1 MPVVTS
7 PAPRPVA
14 APAPWAEPYFSFGVT
29 GTNGK
34 TSTVWMIAA
43 ALRAASLSA
52 VRISTLGVD
61 LDGEARPRGK
71 RYTDFL
77 AVLTEAASR
86 GCRHAVIETT
96 SRALGE
102 GYARLWRFD
111 LGVFTNLSVDH
122 FGTHG
127 SWEHYLAAKAQLFM
141 HLGPGRT
148 AVLNAADPHALF
160 LDQAIPADVTRRW
173 FAAPGR
179 GPRLCPADLE
189 VAAIELGPAGTRV
202 QLVPSPAADALG
214 GSLSTR
220 MIGEVFAENA
230 LAAALAGLAA
240 GLPGDA
246 VARGIAGCPVVPGRF
261 EVLAH
266 GPGQA
271 TVAVDYAHSPDA
283 LKHTGATARR
293 LAGAAQVVVV
303 FGAGGGNT
311 ADKLRE
317 MGEAVGESADL
328 AIVTSDNPRKDDPA
342 KIAAALI
349 AGLRQ
354 TNRARWETVLDRGR
368 AIERALAIAG
378 PGDVVVVAGKGHEQ
392 GQVIGRSSAPFSD
405 VDAVRRG
412 LATAKRP

>member
-1 MPVVTS
+1 
-7 PAPRPVA
+7 
-14 APAPWAEPYFSFGVT
+14 
-29 GTNGK
+29 
-34 TSTVWMIAA
+34 
-43 ALRAASLSA
+43 
-52 VRISTLGVD
+52 
-61 LDGEARPRGK
+61 
-71 RYTDFL
+71 
-77 AVLTEAASR
+77 
-86 GCRHAVIETT
+86 
-96 SRALGE
+96 
-102 GYARLWRFD
+102 
-111 LGVFTNLSVDH
+111 
-122 FGTHG
+122 
-127 SWEHYLAAKAQLFM
+127 
-141 HLGPGRT
+141 
-148 AVLNAADPHALF
+148 
-160 LDQAIPADVTRRW
+160 
-173 FAAPGR
+173 
-179 GPRLCPADLE
+179 
-189 VAAIELGPAGTRV
+189 V

-328 AIVTSDNPRKDDPA
+328 AIVTSDNPRDDDPA

>member
-52 VRISTLGVD
+52 LRISTLGVD

-160 LDQAIPADVTRRW
+160 LDQAIPADVS
-173 FAAPGR
+173 AAGSP
-179 GPRLCPADLE
+179 PP
-189 VAAIELGPAGTRV
+189 VAARGCAPPISR
-202 QLVPSPAADALG
+202 SPR
-214 GSLSTR
+214 S
-220 MIGEVFAENA
+220 
-230 LAAALAGLAA
+230 
-240 GLPGDA
+240 
-246 VARGIAGCPVVPGRF
+246 
-261 EVLAH
+261 
-266 GPGQA
+266 
-271 TVAVDYAHSPDA
+271 
-283 LKHTGATARR
+283 
-293 LAGAAQVVVV
+293 
-303 FGAGGGNT
+303 
-311 ADKLRE
+311 
-317 MGEAVGESADL
+317 
-328 AIVTSDNPRKDDPA
+328 
-342 KIAAALI
+342 
-349 AGLRQ
+349 
-354 TNRARWETVLDRGR
+354 
-368 AIERALAIAG
+368 
-378 PGDVVVVAGKGHEQ
+378 
-392 GQVIGRSSAPFSD
+392 SSAPPAPACSWSP
-405 VDAVRRG
+405 
-412 LATAKRP
+412 RPPPTRSAARSPPA